1 MEVGDDLHPLTSAA
15 TRDSIIF
22 LFFGPS
28 SSATRKKPPFSFES
42 PSGKNVFEFY
52 GAYRDSISQMSLLF
66 PLCFSLSLSLFFLA
80 RTLERKKEEEKKIG
94 TVLQKRFIKSIAM
107 ELHFMNPPPIER
119 DSLCYNRSVLILRS
133 LGIVR
138 VFVLSTRFFFF
149 IKKFLLMQGVGGKFP
164 RAKGIYQGPDKPLF
178 NSRPSQRS

>member
-1 MEVGDDLHPLTSAA
+1 MGDDLHPLTSAA

-133 LGIVR
+133 LGIVG
-138 VFVLSTRFFFF
+138 VFVLSTRFFF
-149 IKKFLLMQGVGGKFP
+149 L
-164 RAKGIYQGPDKPLF
+164 
-178 NSRPSQRS
+178 SRNFY

>member
-1 MEVGDDLHPLTSAA
+1 MFSSFTARIVIRSRRCPFFS
-15 TRDSIIF
+15 
-22 LFFGPS
+22 LF
-28 SSATRKKPPFSFES
+28 
-42 PSGKNVFEFY
+42 V
-52 GAYRDSISQMSLLF
+52 
-66 PLCFSLSLSLFFLA
+66 SLSLSLFFLA
-80 RTLERKKEEEKKIG
+80 RMLERKKEEEEKKIG

-119 DSLCYNRSVLILRS
+119 DSLCYNRSVLILRL

-149 IKKFLLMQGVGGKFP
+149 YQEIFINTRSGGRGKFP

>member
-1 MEVGDDLHPLTSAA
+1 MFSSFTARIVIRSRRCPFFS
-15 TRDSIIF
+15 
-22 LFFGPS
+22 LF
-28 SSATRKKPPFSFES
+28 
-42 PSGKNVFEFY
+42 V
-52 GAYRDSISQMSLLF
+52 SL
-66 PLCFSLSLSLFFLA
+66 SLSLSLFFLA
-80 RTLERKKEEEKKIG
+80 RTLERKKEEEEKKIG